1 MLTIWAFDHII
12 NRHSLYSRE
21 DENFCES
28 LRENARNI
36 TSFEKKNVTVN
47 KKELKLHQYVMECYI
62 CRKQLK

>member
-21 DENFCES
+21 DENFRES
-28 LRENARNI
+28 LRENAKNI

-47 KKELKLHQYVMECYI
+47 KKN
-62 CRKQLK
+62 